1 MASTLKRFERETI
14 IDFEPRGG
22 NRAIF
27 SHKEPECLLS
37 GPAGTG
43 KSRAALEK
51 LHLCASKYPGM
62 RGLMLRKTR
71 ASLTESAMIT
81 MDQKVLH
88 ELDGVEF
95 HSTNQEYRY
104 PNGSVI
110 VVGGLDKTT
119 RIMSSEYDMAYVQEA
134 IELNEH
140 EWETLTT
147 RLRNGVMPY
156 QQIIGDCNP
165 DSPSHWLKKRC
176 DAGKTV
182 MLETVHEDNPV
193 LWDLK
198 GGQWTPKGAD
208 YISKLDEL
216 TGVRRLRFRL
226 GIWAAAEG
234 MVYDGWNRAIHLVD
248 HFEIPWEWPRY
259 WAVDF
264 GFTNPFVCQFWAQD
278 PDGRLYR
285 YKEIYRTQRL
295 VEDHA
300 RHIKDITQSEPRPIA
315 IICDHDAED
324 RATLER
330 HLGLPTESA
339 RKAVS
344 PGIQAVASRLKKAK
358 DGKPRLFFLRDA
370 LVERDPVLVE
380 RKLPTCTEEEIES
393 YIWADNVIKEA
404 PVKRD
409 DHGQDCTR
417 YLCQHF
423 SDVGSGMTISDY
435 AR

>member
-1 MASTLKRFERETI
+1 MLASTLTRFDREKVTLT
-14 IDFEPRGG
+14 FEPRGG
-22 NRAIF
+22 NREVF
-27 SHKEPECLLS
+27 SHKEPEILLS
-37 GPAGTG
+37 GPSGTG

-51 LHLCASKYPGM
+51 LHLCCAKYPGM

-71 ASLTESAMIT
+71 ASLTESAMST
-81 MDQKVLH
+81 MNEKVLH
-88 ELDGVEF
+88 ELDGVDF

-119 RIMSSEYDMAYVQEA
+119 RIMSSEYDLAYVQEA
-134 IELNEH
+134 IELTEH
-140 EWETLTT
+140 EWEVLTT

-156 QQIIGDCNP
+156 QQIIGDCTP
-165 DSPSHWLKKRC
+165 DAPNHWLKKRC

-182 MLETVHEDNPV
+182 MLETRHEDNPV
-193 LWDLK
+193 LWNRAE
-198 GGQWTPKGAD
+198 QTWTETGAR
-208 YISKLDEL
+208 YMGKLADL
-216 TGVRRLRFRL
+216 TGVRLLRFYK

-234 MVYDGWNRAIHLVD
+234 MIYDGWDRAIHLVD

-264 GFTNPFVCQFWAQD
+264 GFTNPFVCQFWATD

-300 RHIKDITQSEPRPIA
+300 RHIRDLTQSEPRPIA
-315 IICDHDAED
+315 IVCDHDAED

-330 HLGLPTESA
+330 HLALPTVGVK
-339 RKAVS
+339 KAVS
-344 PGIQAVASRLKKAK
+344 PGLQAVAARLKRAK

-370 LVERDPVLVE
+370 LVERDPILME
-380 RKLPTCTEEEIES
+380 RKVPICTEEEIES
-393 YIWADNVIKEA
+393 YVWMHEGTKEQ
-404 PVKRD
+404 PVKKD
-409 DHGQDCTR
+409 DHGMDSTR
-417 YLCQHF
+417 YLVMHLTEDALAM
-423 SDVGSGMTISDY
+423 SIMEY
-435 AR
+435 

>member
-1 MASTLKRFERETI
+1 MYEGRKIVLT
-14 IDFEPRGG
+14 FEPRGG
-22 NRAIF
+22 NCEVF
-27 SHKEPECLLS
+27 SRKEPEILLS

-51 LHLCASKYPGM
+51 LHLCAAKYPGM

-88 ELDGVEF
+88 ELDGVDF
-95 HSTNQEYRY
+95 HTTSQEYRY

-110 VVGGLDKTT
+110 VAGGLDKTT

-134 IELNEH
+134 VELSEH

-165 DSPSHWLKKRC
+165 DAPTHWLKRRC
-176 DAGKTV
+176 DAGKTM
-182 MLETVHEDNPV
+182 MLETRHEDNPV
-193 LWDLK
+193 LWDRAN
-198 GGQWTPKGAD
+198 QVWTETGAR
-208 YISKLDEL
+208 YLEKLADL
-216 TGVRRLRFRL
+216 SGVRLLRFYK

-234 MVYDGWNRAIHLVD
+234 MVYDGWDRLIHLVD
-248 HFEIPWEWPRY
+248 WFEIPWEWPRY

-264 GFTNPFVCQFWAQD
+264 GFTNPYVCQFWAQD

-300 RHIKDITQSEPRPIA
+300 RHIRDITASEPRPIA

-330 HLGLPTESA
+330 HLGLPTVAA

-393 YIWADNVIKEA
+393 YVWQDNAIKEA

-409 DHGQDCTR
+409 DHGCDPMR
-417 YLCQHF
+417 YMVMHL
-423 SDVGSGMTISDY
+423 SDVGSGMSITDY